1 MSAEDRLELV
11 ETAKRL
17 EPLKRAARR
26 GRANGLG
33 YVVFG
38 GLSLLL
44 SISSNPDW
52 SGLLIGAVLIG
63 SGVIERSQAAR
74 LGQADPAAP
83 ARMAQAELALLGAIL
98 FGCVIKL
105 VFPPSASGELRSAGD
120 LSGLGLDI
128 ADLMD
133 SVTRL
138 VYAVVMVVSILYQG
152 GMARYFLRRRRD
164 VATYLASPEWARSLA
179 QSLSQQSYR

>member
-1 MSAEDRLELV
+1 MSAEERLELV
-11 ETAKRL
+11 ETAKRF

-38 GLSLLL
+38 GLSLLV

-52 SGLLIGAVLIG
+52 TGLLIGAVLIG
-63 SGVIERSQAAR
+63 AGLVEHSQAAR
-74 LGQADPAAP
+74 LGQGGPVAP

-98 FGCVIKL
+98 LGGVIKL
-105 VFPPSASGELRSAGD
+105 VFSSASGELRAAAGD
-120 LSGLGLDI
+120 VPGLGLDV

-138 VYAVVMVVSILYQG
+138 VYSVVMGVSILYQG
-152 GMARYFLRRRRD
+152 GMARYFLNRRND
-164 VATYLASPEWARSLA
+164 VALYLDSPDWARSIA
-179 QSLSQQSYR
+179 QSM

>member
-1 MSAEDRLELV
+1 MSAEERLELV
-11 ETAKRL
+11 ETAKRF

-38 GLSLLL
+38 GLSLLV

-52 SGLLIGAVLIG
+52 IGLLIGAALIG
-63 SGVIERSQAAR
+63 AGLVEHSQAAR
-74 LGQADPAAP
+74 LGQGDPAAP

-98 FGCVIKL
+98 LGGVIKL
-105 VFPPSASGELRSAGD
+105 VFSSASGELRAAAGD
-120 LSGLGLDI
+120 MPGLGLDV

-138 VYAVVMVVSILYQG
+138 VYSVVMGVSILYQG
-152 GMARYFLRRRRD
+152 GMASYFLKRRND
-164 VATYLASPEWARSLA
+164 VAIYLASPDWARSIA
-179 QSLSQQSYR
+179 QSMNRA